1 MHDHFQ
7 TDRLNLTRIQFL
19 WVAAISIRVIDSDVS
34 NEPTTFIFTP
44 VRVFEV
50 FKTHIFAT

>member
-34 NEPTTFIFTP
+34 NEPTTFMFIP
-44 VRVFEV
+44 VLVFEV